1 MFAPSAHNSYA
12 GSSFPG
18 LVDTM
23 FEIEK
28 LTGDEKDAQWKEV
41 AQQLAI
47 VTFFIENA
55 AASLKNPTMFHD
67 VYT

>member
-1 MFAPSAHNSYA
+1 MYAPSAHDSYA

-28 LTGDEKDAQWKEV
+28 LTGDEEDARWEEV
-41 AQQLAI
+41 AKQLSI
-47 VTFFIENA
+47 ITFFIENA
-55 AASLKNPTMFHD
+55 AASLQPPTLFHG
-67 VYT
+67 